1 MYSGTVV
8 YFCVGWVKSSMVL
21 FFSGMSSTVIGG
33 TVYCF
38 CFFLTWYTAWQ
49 HENKNATKVSNSAA
63 RSWLDRERVPK
74 LPERSNARNRYKA
87 NSRHVSIEAYP
98 FALPCGERIEGERI
112 DACSKIERAVV
123 DC

>member
-21 FFSGMSSTVIGG
+21 FFSGMSSTVISS
-33 TVYCF
+33 TAYCFF

-74 LPERSNARNRYKA
+74 LPERSNARSRYKA

-98 FALPCGERIEGERI
+98 FALPCGERIQGERI

-123 DC
+123 